1 MSLPKS
7 FTVGSVSVNAAMA
20 SAIEQDEV
28 LSLISSEV
36 IQRAAIAARS
46 DIEMGEKVLVSMYF
60 SMPSQVKQRVAGI
73 LLGRAMHNGTER
85 KVTVADFQGK
95 MVEYNTLLAQLT
107 LWNFEDFFT
116 YLSDAVK
123 DAAPVPDVT
132 AP

>member
-1 MSLPKS
+1 MSLLKS

-36 IQRAAIAARS
+36 VQRAYVASRS
-46 DIEMGEKVLVSMYF
+46 NIEMGEKVLMSMFF

-73 LLGRAMHNGTER
+73 LLGRSMHSGTER
-85 KVTVADFQGK
+85 KVTVADFHGK

-123 DAAPVPDVT
+123 DVAPVPDVT